1 MSDLCKIVIVGDVSH
16 GKSSVVATLVENDK
30 VDIGPLPTTVNYE
43 TFRVGDLLEFVDTPG
58 FQNAR
63 QALLE
68 LKAAASDQN
77 PLEVFSKFVA
87 QHEGGRF
94 FVNECRLLEP
104 LLDGASLLY
113 IVDIARPMEA
123 KHEAEIEILRLTGA
137 PRIALLN
144 QTGAPQHRA
153 AWEARLRQNFSAVIE
168 FNAHSSSFCER
179 IALLEALA
187 AVDLP
192 GRTKI
197 REAIPALKRNRE
209 EKLDEVARVVIDAEE
224 NLLTLKQ
231 TEGLRVPAQIAS
243 QTSDIQES
251 FKAKISKCETAMH
264 RELIRIFTHNKVTV
278 SEGPSIDL
286 FEDGL
291 FVEKNWSLLGLNTR
305 QMVAAGALTG
315 AGGGMIAGVKIDLFS
330 VGATGGIATAAGGV
344 MGFAMGGAM
353 AGITAFFGRRSA
365 SRITVKIPYFS
376 RAIAGT
382 ELTVGPINDQKFPW
396 IVLDRA
402 IGVFLSVS
410 KRSHARREKELLN
423 PNELRERLRNEK
435 ASADQAP
442 DPVRKALSKAFSSI
456 RNGRFD
462 HDKREA
468 AVTAL
473 REWLKIISTHDPA
486 TR

>member
-1 MSDLCKIVIVGDVSH
+1 MSDLCKIVIIGDVSH

-30 VDIGPLPTTVNYE
+30 VDIGPLPTTIHCE
-43 TFRVGDLLEFVDTPG
+43 TFRVGDSLEFVDTPG

-63 QALLE
+63 QALPE
-68 LKAAASDQN
+68 LKVAASDQN
-77 PLEVFSKFVA
+77 PLEVFRKFVA
-87 QHEGGRF
+87 QHKRGRF

-113 IVDIARPMEA
+113 IVDIARPLEA

-144 QTGAPQHRA
+144 QTGDPQHRA
-153 AWEARLRQNFSAVIE
+153 AWEARLRQNFSAVIA
-168 FNAHSSSFCER
+168 FNAHSSGFFDR

-192 GRTKI
+192 RKTKI
-197 REAIPALKRNRE
+197 REAIAALKRNRE
-209 EKLDEVARVVIDAEE
+209 EKLDEVARVIIDAQKV
-224 NLLTLKQ
+224 LLTIKQ
-231 TEGLRVPAQIAS
+231 TEVLRVPAQIAA

-251 FKAKISKCETAMH
+251 FKAKISKCETTMH
-264 RELIRIFTHNKVTV
+264 RDLIRIFAHNRVTV
-278 SEGPSIDL
+278 SEKTPVHL

-291 FVEKNWSLLGLNTR
+291 FVEKNWSLLGLSTWR
-305 QMVAAGALTG
+305 FVTTAAGVG
-315 AGGGMIAGVKIDLFS
+315 AVAGAKIDLLFGGTTWGI
-330 VGATGGIATAAGGV
+330 GAAAGG
-344 MGFAMGGAM
+344 AMGG
-353 AGITAFFGRRSA
+353 ISAFFGGRSA
-365 SRITVKIPYFS
+365 SRLTVKIPYSS

-382 ELTVGPINDQKFPW
+382 ELTVGPIMHQNFPW

-402 IGVFLSVS
+402 IGVFLTVS
-410 KRSHARREKELLN
+410 KRSHARQDKETLDLSNLL
-423 PNELRERLRNEK
+423 ERLRAEK

-442 DPVRKALSKAFSSI
+442 DRVRKTLSKAFSEI

-468 AVTAL
+468 TVASL
-473 REWLKIISTHDPA
+473 REWLSTLWESHPA

>member
-30 VDIGPLPTTVNYE
+30 VDIGPLPTTINYE

-87 QHEGGRF
+87 QHKGGRF

-192 GRTKI
+192 GKTKI
-197 REAIPALKRNRE
+197 REAIAALKRNRE
-209 EKLDEVARVVIDAEE
+209 EKLDEVVRVIIDAEE
-224 NLLTLKQ
+224 DLLTLKQ

-243 QTSDIQES
+243 QTSEIQES

-264 RELIRIFTHNKVTV
+264 RELIRIFAHNKVTV

-291 FVEKNWSLLGLNTR
+291 FVEKNWSLLGLSTW
-305 QMVAAGALTG
+305 QCVTALAG
-315 AGGGMIAGVKIDLFS
+315 F
-330 VGATGGIATAAGGV
+330 
-344 MGFAMGGAM
+344 GAM
-353 AGITAFFGRRSA
+353 AGAKIDLLFGGTTWGIGAASGGLIAGITALFGRRAA
-365 SRITVKIPYFS
+365 SRITGKIPYFS

-382 ELTVGPINDQKFPW
+382 ELTVGPINDQNFPW

-410 KRSHARREKELLN
+410 KRSHARQEKELLN

-442 DPVRKALSKAFSSI
+442 EFLRKALSKAFSDI
-456 RNGRFD
+456 RKGRFD
-462 HDKREA
+462 SDKREA
-468 AVTAL
+468 AVIAL
-473 REWLKIISTHDPA
+473 RDWLRTI
-486 TR
+486 